1 MVRYYFHVEN
11 DSYTR
16 DESGVELDTIE
27 RVRDQ
32 ASNAAGEILTSE
44 LRAGRA
50 NIGFQIQI
58 EDPDDKRIMTIVI
71 SGAVVSDAATTGTLA
86 PAS

>member
-1 MVRYYFHVEN
+1 MARYYFHVEN

-71 SGAVVSDAATTGTLA
+71 SGAVVSDAAATGTLA